1 MKKTSVFVGLASI
14 GVIGFMAF
22 APVRDEPMVVS
33 VTGGQIAGSV
43 SKDGDVR
50 IFKGIPFAA
59 PPVGDLRWKAP
70 QPVNPWTGVRKVD
83 QFGPSPMQ
91 GAPAPFGPWSA
102 EYLIPKAPISEDCL
116 YLNVWTGAKPTRKK
130 LPQGRLPQERL
141 PQGRLPVLVWI
152 YGGGFNSGGTGV
164 PLYDGEATAR
174 KGVVFVS
181 VNYRVGPFGFLALP
195 ELTKESGHNASGNYG
210 LMDQIAALQ
219 WVKQN
224 IAQFGGDPGNV
235 TIAGQS
241 AGSMAVNCLVASP
254 LAKNLFNKAIA
265 ESGAGFARPYPTLQQ
280 AEEAGLKTMQAIGA
294 SSLADLRALP
304 ANEILKKGQGG
315 RGPIIDGYVLPQSIA
330 AIFAANKQ
338 NDVALL
344 TGWNE
349 DEGMAFGPAKKA
361 DEYRKQLE
369 QQYGADAPDFLKH
382 YPGATDAEA
391 ARSQLNLSRDMIFG
405 AQNYAWANVQSTQ
418 GKPVYVYRFTRKLPA
433 TGEYTRYGA
442 FHTGEV
448 AYAYDNL
455 KFVDRTLRPLEP
467 KDDELAKTM
476 STYWVNFMKAGN
488 PNGNGVP
495 QWPAYSTKNK
505 QVMLLGDDVQAKP
518 IPDAASL
525 DFLYGQMSKTKP

>member
-1 MKKTSVFVGLASI
+1 MKKVNVFIGFVAIGLT
-14 GVIGFMAF
+14 GFMAF
-22 APVRDEPMVVS
+22 TPFTNEPTVVT
-33 VTGGQIAGSV
+33 VTGGQIAGTV

-50 IFKGIPFAA
+50 SFKGIPFAA
-59 PPVGDLRWKAP
+59 PPVGNLRWKAP
-70 QPVNPWTGVRKVD
+70 QPVKPWSGVRACTN
-83 QFGPSPMQ
+83 FGASPMQ
-91 GAPAPFGPWSA
+91 GVPAPFGPWSA
-102 EYLIPKAPISEDCL
+102 EYLIPKEPISEDCL
-116 YLNVWTGAKPTRKK
+116 YLNVWTGSGQTGAKLTSGK
-130 LPQGRLPQERL
+130 
-141 PQGRLPVLVWI
+141 RLPVLVWI
-152 YGGGFNSGGTGV
+152 YGGGFNSGGGGV

-181 VNYRVGPFGFLALP
+181 TNYRVGPFGFLALP
-195 ELTKESGHNASGNYG
+195 ELTKESDHNASGNYG

-224 IAQFGGDPGNV
+224 IAQFGGDPNNV

-254 LAKNLFNKAIA
+254 VAKNLFNKVIA

-280 AEEAGLKTMQAIGA
+280 AEKAGLKTMQAIGA
-294 SSLADLRALP
+294 SSLAELRALP
-304 ANEILKKGQGG
+304 ADEILKKGQGG

-330 AIFAANKQ
+330 NIFAGNKQ

-361 DEYRKQLE
+361 DEYRRQME
-369 QQYGADAPDFLKH
+369 QQYGADAPDLLKH
-382 YPGATDAEA
+382 YPGTTDAEA

-405 AQNYAWANVQSTQ
+405 AQNYTWANVQSKQ

-433 TGEYTRYGA
+433 TGEYARYGA

-455 KFVDRTLRPLEP
+455 KFVDHQLRPLEP
-467 KDDELAKTM
+467 QDDDLAKTM

-488 PNGNGVP
+488 PNGKGLP
-495 QWPAYSTKNK
+495 PWPAYSIKNK
-505 QVMLLGDDVQAKP
+505 QVMILGDDVQAKP

>member
-1 MKKTSVFVGLASI
+1 MKNVTLIVGLAVI
-14 GVIGFMAF
+14 GLTGFMALI
-22 APVRDEPMVVS
+22 PVSDEPTVVT
-33 VTGGQIAGSV
+33 VTGGQIAGTV
-43 SKDGDVR
+43 SKDGGVR
-50 IFKGIPFAA
+50 SFKGIPFAA
-59 PPVGDLRWKAP
+59 PPVGGLRWKAP
-70 QPVNPWTGVRKVD
+70 QPVKPWTGVRKGD

-91 GAPAPFGPWSA
+91 GAPTPFGPWSA
-102 EYLIPKAPISEDCL
+102 EYLIPKEQISEDCL
-116 YLNVWTGAKPTRKK
+116 YLNVWTKSSQTGAK
-130 LPQGRLPQERL
+130 
-141 PQGRLPVLVWI
+141 LPVLVWI
-152 YGGGFNSGGTGV
+152 YGGGFNSGGSGV
-164 PLYDGEATAR
+164 PLYDGEATAK

-181 VNYRVGPFGFLALP
+181 ANYRVGPFGFLALP

-224 IAQFGGDPGNV
+224 IAQFGGDPNNV

-254 LAKNLFNKAIA
+254 LAKNLFSKAIA

-280 AEEAGLKTMQAIGA
+280 AEEAGLKTMQSVGA

-304 ANEILKKGQGG
+304 ADEILKKGQGG

-330 AIFAANKQ
+330 AIFAADKQ

-369 QQYGADAPDFLKH
+369 QQYGTDAPDFLKH
-382 YPGATDAEA
+382 YPGTTDAEA

-405 AQNYAWANVQSTQ
+405 AQNYAWANVQSKQ

-433 TGEYTRYGA
+433 TGEYARYGA

-455 KFVDRTLRPLEP
+455 AFVDRNLRPLEP

-476 STYWVNFMKAGN
+476 STYWVNFMKTGS
-488 PNGNGVP
+488 PNGNGLP
-495 QWPAYSTKNK
+495 KWPAYSTKNK
-505 QVMLLGDDVQAKP
+505 QVMLLGDNVQAKP
-518 IPDAASL
+518 LPDAASL
-525 DFLYGQMSKTKP
+525 DFLYGQMSKNQPARTN

>member
-1 MKKTSVFVGLASI
+1 MKKVNVLMGLTAI
-14 GVIGFMAF
+14 GLIGFMAF
-22 APVRDEPMVVS
+22 TPFTDESAVVT
-33 VTGGQIAGSV
+33 VTGGQVAGTV
-43 SKDGDVR
+43 SKDGYVR
-50 IFKGIPFAA
+50 SYKGIPFAA

-70 QPVNPWTGVRKVD
+70 QPVKPWLGVRKGD

-116 YLNVWTGAKPTRKK
+116 YLNVWTGAKSTS
-130 LPQGRLPQERL
+130 L

-152 YGGGFNSGGTGV
+152 YGGGFNSGGSGV
-164 PLYDGEATAR
+164 PIYDGDATAR

-195 ELTKESGHNASGNYG
+195 ELTKESVHNASGNYG
-210 LMDQIAALQ
+210 LLDQIAALQ

-224 IAQFGGDPGNV
+224 IAQFGGDPTNV

-254 LAKNLFNKAIA
+254 LARNLFKKAIA

-280 AEEAGLKTMQAIGA
+280 AEEAGLKAMQVMGA
-294 SSLADLRALP
+294 TSLADLRALP
-304 ANEILKKGQGG
+304 ADDILKKGQGG

-330 AIFAANKQ
+330 DIFAGNKQ

-349 DEGMAFGPAKKA
+349 DEGMAFGPPKKA
-361 DEYRKQLE
+361 DEYRKQME
-369 QQYGADAPDFLKH
+369 QQYGADAPDLLKY
-382 YPGATDAEA
+382 YPGTTDQEA

-405 AQNYAWANVQSTQ
+405 AQNYTWANVQNQQ
-418 GKPVYVYRFTRKLPA
+418 GKSVYVYRFTRKLPA
-433 TGEYTRYGA
+433 TGDYARYGA

-455 KFVDRTLRPLEP
+455 KFIDRTLRPLEP
-467 KDDELAKTM
+467 KDDALAKTM
-476 STYWVNFMKAGN
+476 STYWVNFMKNGN
-488 PNGNGVP
+488 PNGNGLP
-495 QWPAYSTKNK
+495 KWPAYSTNTK

-518 IPDAASL
+518 LPDAASL
-525 DFLYGQMSKTKP
+525 DFLFGQMSKNQPARTD

>member
-1 MKKTSVFVGLASI
+1 MKKARVFVGLVAI
-14 GVIGFMAF
+14 GLTGFMAF
-22 APVRDEPMVVS
+22 VPVSDEPTVVT
-33 VTGGQIAGSV
+33 VTGGQIAGTV
-43 SKDGDVR
+43 SKDGAVR
-50 IFKGIPFAA
+50 SFKGIPFAA
-59 PPVGDLRWKAP
+59 PPVGTLRWKAP
-70 QPVNPWTGVRKVD
+70 QPVKPWQGVRKGD

-91 GAPAPFGPWSA
+91 GTPAPFGPWSA

-116 YLNVWTGAKPTRKK
+116 YLNVWTGAKSANEKR
-130 LPQGRLPQERL
+130 PQERL
-141 PQGRLPVLVWI
+141 PQERLPVLVWI
-152 YGGGFNSGGTGV
+152 YGGGFNSGGSGV
-164 PLYDGEATAR
+164 PLYDGEATAK

-181 VNYRVGPFGFLALP
+181 ANYRVGPFGFLALP

-210 LMDQIAALQ
+210 LMDHIAALQ

-224 IAQFGGDPGNV
+224 IAQFGGDPNNV

-254 LAKNLFNKAIA
+254 LAKNLFGKAIA

-280 AEEAGLKTMQAIGA
+280 AEEAGLKTMQSIGA

-304 ANEILKKGQGG
+304 ADEILKKGQGG

-330 AIFAANKQ
+330 AIFAADKQ

-349 DEGMAFGPAKKA
+349 DEGMSFGPAKKA
-361 DEYRKQLE
+361 DEYRKQME
-369 QQYGADAPDFLKH
+369 QQYGANAPDFLTH
-382 YPGATDAEA
+382 YPGTTDTEA

-405 AQNYAWANVQSTQ
+405 VQNYTWANVQSKQ

-433 TGEYTRYGA
+433 TGDYARYGA

-455 KFVDRTLRPLEP
+455 TFIDRKLRPLEP
-467 KDDELAKTM
+467 KDDQLAKTI
-476 STYWVNFMKAGN
+476 STYWVNFMKGGN
-488 PNGNGVP
+488 PNGKGLP
-495 QWPAYSTKNK
+495 TWPAYSTKDK
-505 QVMLLGDDVQAKP
+505 RVMMLGDDVQAQSL
-518 IPDAASL
+518 PDAASL
-525 DFLYGQMSKTKP
+525 DFLYGQMSRSQPARTN